1 MSSKYMKADVA
12 GVGKLISERGNFRVP
27 DHQREYAW
35 PNGAV
40 EQFLD
45 DIDSAVKNNEP
56 DYFVGLIVLVEP
68 ESDGAWEIL
77 DGQQRLATTTM
88 IYSAIRSWLKENGF
102 EKDAQKVQENYIG
115 ISELGEKT
123 DRPRIALNVR
133 DREIFEIAVANQVSD
148 DYLETQRKKSGRN
161 SSTRKL
167 IEATIACRNYILN
180 LAKEAGDDRN
190 EQAKKLFSL
199 ANYLT

>member
-1 MSSKYMKADVA
+1 MGMSSKYMKADVS

-35 PNGAV
+35 PAGAV
-40 EQFLD
+40 EQFLE
-45 DIDSAVKNNEP
+45 DIDTAVKNNEP

-115 ISELGEKT
+115 ISELGEEK

-133 DREIFEIAVANQVSD
+133 DREIFETAVANQVSD
-148 DYLETQRKKSGRN
+148 DHLESQKK
-161 SSTRKL
+161 
-167 IEATIACRNYILN
+167 N
-180 LAKEAGDDRN
+180 LAEIPLKEN
-190 EQAKKLFSL
+190 
-199 ANYLT
+199 